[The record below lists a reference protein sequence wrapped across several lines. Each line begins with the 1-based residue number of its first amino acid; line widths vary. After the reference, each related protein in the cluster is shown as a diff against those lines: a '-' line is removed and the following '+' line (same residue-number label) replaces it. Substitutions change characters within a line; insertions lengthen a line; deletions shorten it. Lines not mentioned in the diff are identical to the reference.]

1 MQAELK
7 ELLETV
13 AGGVWCQQSNDFY
26 SYSQCAFC
34 SRSPESEHEPYC
46 PVIVAR
52 GLLERWQEVDIQI
65 QNQPTK

>member
-1 MQAELK
+1 MKAELK

-34 SRSPESEHEPYC
+34 WQSPESEHEPTC
-46 PVIVAR
+46 PVVVAR
-52 GLLERWQEVDIQI
+52 SLLEKLQEIDM
-65 QNQPTK
+65 